1 MPDPWPADAASAAA
15 HLASV
20 VHDVDE
26 RDDEDF
32 YALLADFLCT
42 AWPTQWAQR
51 Q

>member
-1 MPDPWPADAASAAA
+1 MPEPWPTDAATAATL
-15 HLASV
+15 LASV
-20 VHDVDE
+20 VHDIDE

-32 YALLADFLCT
+32 CVLLADFLCT

>member
-1 MPDPWPADAASAAA
+1 MPEPWPADAASAAA

-20 VHDVDE
+20 VRDIDE

-32 YALLADFLCT
+32 YALLADFLCK